1 MEFIFLLPNR
11 SNFIFFKYRELKQIQ
26 FIIKQ
31 MFIIKIYSA
40 MIILLNIK
48 SSLLKSCSNDIFF
61 NLLIFLNF
69 NYIKINFCSNY

>member
-11 SNFIFFKYRELKQIQ
+11 SNCIYIKFSELKQIK

-40 MIILLNIK
+40 MTILLNIK
-48 SSLLKSCSNDIFF
+48 SSLLTSCSNDIFF